1 MKLRPL
7 GVTPGRLG
15 DDSLRAVP
23 EKLLP
28 RGVLREVWAHRLLVQ
43 LGLTPPWTAVFLTA
57 LSSLFAFVVLA
68 VAWVLGVITA
78 SLLEPNPRVASVALL
93 ALLVSSCPIELSSR
107 RGVAV
112 E

>member
-1 MKLRPL
+1 VKLRPL

-23 EKLLP
+23 EKLFP
-28 RGVLREVWAHRLLVQ
+28 RGV
-43 LGLTPPWTAVFLTA
+43 

-78 SLLEPNPRVASVALL
+78 SLLEPSPRVASVALL